1 MQLTDYIPT
10 INTLRNVIDIALVF
24 IIVYVVLKLL
34 RGTRAVPTVVGMVI
48 LALLYWLAV
57 AQELS
62 TLEFVLRYAVGFIG
76 IAIIV
81 LFQSEIRQALIY
93 FANRLRFP
101 ILKRQRGQF
110 GGSVYDEIVLAV
122 TTLASEK
129 TGALIVIERNI
140 GLRNFIDAGVQ
151 LDARLSY
158 DLLVTIFNPSTP
170 LHDGA
175 VVIQNER
182 LAAASVFLPL
192 TKNPEISRELG
203 TRHRAAIGITEGS
216 DAISLVVSEE
226 TGLITYVEAGEVRR
240 NIETTQL
247 RKLLLDAMEIPLI
260 EPPRNAQSDEGGGD
274 RELRIENGELRMEN
288 CKAKI
293 SPPASPSN
301 LDSSLMSSEGKHRIA
316 QLAMLHDVP
325 SQLDPV
331 LLILNSQFSILN

>member
-1 MQLTDYIPT
+1 MQFLDYMPT
-10 INTLRNVIDIALVF
+10 ISTLRNVLDITLVF

-48 LALLYWLAV
+48 LALLYWFALA
-57 AQELS
+57 QDLS
-62 TLEFVLRYAVGFIG
+62 TLEFVLRYAVVYIG

-93 FANRLRFP
+93 FANRFRFP
-101 ILKRQRGQF
+101 ILKRQRSQF

-151 LDARLSY
+151 MDARLSY
-158 DLLVTIFNPSTP
+158 DLLVTVFNPSTP

-175 VVIQNER
+175 VIIQNER

-192 TKNPEISRELG
+192 TKNPEVSRELG

-216 DAISLVVSEE
+216 DAISIVVSEE
-226 TGLITYVEAGEVRR
+226 TGLITYVEAGNVRR
-240 NIETTQL
+240 NLDPTAL
-247 RKLLLDAMEIPLI
+247 RKALLEAMDIPLV
-260 EPPRNAQSDEGGGD
+260 EKR
-274 RELRIENGELRMEN
+274 RETA
-288 CKAKI
+288 KALKEVETDI
-293 SPPASPSN
+293 TVS
-301 LDSSLMSSEGKHRIA
+301 
-316 QLAMLHDVP
+316 
-325 SQLDPV
+325 
-331 LLILNSQFSILN
+331 

>member
-1 MQLTDYIPT
+1 M
-10 INTLRNVIDIALVF
+10 NTLRNVLDIALVF
-24 IIVYVVLKLL
+24 VIVYVVLKLL

-48 LALLYWLAV
+48 LALLYWFAA

-62 TLEFVLRYAVGFIG
+62 TLEFVLRNAIVLLPF
-76 IAIIV
+76 AIII

-93 FANRLRFP
+93 FANRFRFP
-101 ILKRQRGQF
+101 IMKRQRGQF
-110 GGSVYDEIVLAV
+110 GGSVYDELVLAV

-151 LDARLSY
+151 VDAKISY

-175 VVIQNER
+175 VIVQNER

-192 TKNPEISRELG
+192 TKNPEVSRELG

-216 DAISLVVSEE
+216 DAISVVVSEE

-240 NIETTQL
+240 NLDTSQL

-260 EPPRNAQSDEGGGD
+260 ESK
-274 RELRIENGELRMEN
+274 REPTKTMKEAE
-288 CKAKI
+288 
-293 SPPASPSN
+293 
-301 LDSSLMSSEGKHRIA
+301 SEITIG
-316 QLAMLHDVP
+316 
-325 SQLDPV
+325 
-331 LLILNSQFSILN
+331 

>member
-1 MQLTDYIPT
+1 MKLSDYISIT
-10 INTLRNVIDIALVF
+10 TLRDVIDILLVF

-34 RGTRAVPTVVGMVI
+34 RGTRAVPTVIGLVLLGI
-48 LALLYWLAV
+48 LYWLAST
-57 AQELS
+57 QELP
-62 TLEFVLRYAVGFIG
+62 TLEFVLRYAVVYVGF
-76 IAIIV
+76 AIIV

-93 FANRLRFP
+93 FASRLRFP

-129 TGALIVIERNI
+129 TGALLVIERNI

-203 TRHRAAIGITEGS
+203 TRHRAAIGITEGT
-216 DAISLVVSEE
+216 DAISIVVSEE
-226 TGLITYVEAGEVRR
+226 TGLVTFVSGNNIIRNTDTATLRR
-240 NIETTQL
+240 
-247 RKLLLDAMEIPLI
+247 LLLEAMEIPLI
-260 EPPRNAQSDEGGGD
+260 EAN
-274 RELRIENGELRMEN
+274 REPA
-288 CKAKI
+288 KAMKETEREI
-293 SPPASPSN
+293 TI
-301 LDSSLMSSEGKHRIA
+301 G
-316 QLAMLHDVP
+316 
-325 SQLDPV
+325 
-331 LLILNSQFSILN
+331 